1 MKGTAQTTVEL
12 EIIDQLWEIIPPTY
26 TGDNAIAKLTT
37 GSHIVYLEGDAE
49 TLGDMFLKAA
59 AVLLAESSTSM
70 PMARLP
76 RSSRQDVA

>member
-59 AVLLAESSTSM
+59 AVLLAES
-70 PMARLP
+70 A
-76 RSSRQDVA
+76 RQDVA